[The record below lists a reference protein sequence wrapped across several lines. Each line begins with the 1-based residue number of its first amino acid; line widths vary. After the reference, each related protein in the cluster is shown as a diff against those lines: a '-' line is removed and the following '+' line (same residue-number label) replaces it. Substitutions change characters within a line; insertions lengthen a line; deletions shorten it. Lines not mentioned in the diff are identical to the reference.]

1 MVTLHGATIKKAQG
15 HASTPAVYFIALLLN
30 EVPDPYYLSF
40 IALRFFGVYEKD
52 WFQYFD
58 CAFKMY
64 LKVETAAVYC
74 FMG

>member
-15 HASTPAVYFIALLLN
+15 HASTLAVLLN

-40 IALRFFGVYEKD
+40 IFLRFFCMYERE
-52 WFQYFD
+52 WLQYFA

-64 LKVETAAVYC
+64 LKVETVAVYC